1 MKKFY
6 LTFCAM
12 LFSMATTVLWGQ
24 VSLTSN
30 FYGQGYYRIINL
42 NTARMIEVV
51 GDVVPSGSEIM
62 KSVNMKSFNPSQMHD
77 ITSSAGSVI
86 AIRPTKSTSEFDGTW
101 DMNGQGVGTY
111 YLTANNDLVQQ
122 LIGMVAGGN
131 VPPNSGVGV
140 RIAESMDFG
149 QGYSVAGNTL
159 YGKAYTAHIDLWDI
173 APYMSF
179 HGTRRAYFCDNNG
192 SGTGGY
198 TDLKN
203 FALYANLSGTPSAT
217 LPMKTNW
224 LIVPMESSFNYYTPT
239 YSNADGTAYVHADG
253 RNWAT
258 VYVDFPFM
266 LPDGAVAYTMD
277 ENQVLTPID
286 MTQYDYIPSRA
297 KVMLSWPA
305 TSATDELHIVP
316 GYLTASQL
324 AQCEA
329 QRQQRYNEI
338 AVSEVPEAKA
348 MTIKNMLVGALG
360 SEQAFYRFIFDDDNY
375 SGTPTDAEVLN
386 AIRMKFSKLDDI
398 NSDLQ
403 QLIQNIINNNNN
415 SDYLNCLNWYDE
427 TDQDRASKA
436 AIIALYIQFFGEN
449 VTESQKDNTE
459 MFMYRIMLEINDS
472 YLQARYDQAY
482 NETFGQAYE
491 VAIAKEEAYREQLNR
506 NSGLYWCG
514 DFFAFSEGFST
525 QEGNAP
531 ATADANSLTTVTND
545 EASFEETIPA
555 WLGNSLYYN
564 KQWHTLQ
571 WIVNDGT
578 PGKTYKVSD
587 NLQVMYVYRKQGT
600 FDPITGAL
608 SPESYQIFAKDN
620 DNSRNRDEKPEGY
633 IDYMKSMYFTS
644 INTDEGFN
652 VYAATDANQSNW
664 IRIDCTKDQLEQH
677 AIWNTASNINASP
690 YSYANSIFRLHDVT
704 LTLRDK
710 VNPQADLLTMLCDE
724 AVVANASQKRVYNTY
739 IPANFYEEDGRT
751 TGQQKGAYFFV
762 TPKPNEIAL
771 MSWSVYDGQM
781 HMYMPKKG
789 YNPNNGDMMNS
800 ADLKGGYSVL
810 NDYYPQ
816 STSLPFEYGQSYE
829 YFALIT
835 KKSTNNAPRRVGYQG
850 VEYDAT
856 QTASNY
862 EVHPLYANNMPPM
875 IVTSIPTV
883 STSKQVA
890 GVEYVNL
897 AGVRSAKPWSG
908 VNIVVT
914 RYNDGTTSTAK
925 AIF

>member
-62 KSVNMKSFNPSQMHD
+62 KSVNMKSFNPAQMHD

-179 HGTRRAYFCDNNG
+179 HGTRRAYFCDNGGN
-192 SGTGGY
+192 GTGGY

-277 ENQVLTPID
+277 ENQLLTPID

-338 AVSEVPEAKA
+338 AVSEVPEDKA
-348 MTIKNMLVGALG
+348 MTIKDMLVGALG

-398 NSDLQ
+398 NLDMQ
-403 QLIQNIINNNNN
+403 QLIQNVINNGND
-415 SDYLNCLNWYDE
+415 SEYQGYLGWYDE
-427 TDQDRASKA
+427 SDSDRAWKA
-436 AIIALYIQFFGEN
+436 AVIKLYVQFFGEN
-449 VTESQKDNTE
+449 VTESQKDNAE

-482 NETFGQAYE
+482 NETYGQAYE
-491 VAIAKEEAYREQLNR
+491 AAIAKEEAYREQLNR

-514 DFFAFSEGFST
+514 DFFAFSEGYST

-545 EASFEETIPA
+545 EASFEETIPV
-555 WLGNSLYYN
+555 WQGNSLYVN

-578 PGKTYKVSD
+578 PGQTYTVSD
-587 NLQVMYVYRKQGT
+587 NLHVVYAYWL
-600 FDPITGAL
+600 DDNEPVH
-608 SPESYQIFAKDN
+608 IFAKD
-620 DNSRNRDEKPEGY
+620 DNNYRESSRSVNAEGI
-633 IDYMKSMYFTS
+633 IDYMQVDYFNTS
-644 INTDEGFN
+644 GRTIRGHETFSD
-652 VYAATDANQSNW
+652 QSNW
-664 IRIDCTKDQLEQH
+664 VEILVPI
-677 AIWNTASNINASP
+677 NTLIAASNDLAADAQNYYDDTETMPEKIMDKHYVLSAVKGVLQDRNNPVLEMSVAP
-690 YSYANSIFRLHDVT
+690 GVNVNNDDEV
-704 LTLRDK
+704 K
-710 VNPQADLLTMLCDE
+710 VNTF
-724 AVVANASQKRVYNTY
+724 VA
-739 IPANFYEEDGRT
+739 ANFYEDEV
-751 TGQQKGAYFFV
+751 QKGCFFIK
-762 TPKPNEIAL
+762 PKSQEVAFL
-771 MSWSVYDGQM
+771 AWSVWNGEAFVMPARANDGSVNARGLDGGVKVNLKLTEGDANFANGTA
-781 HMYMPKKG
+781 YEFYGVVRKKV
-789 YNPNNGDMMNS
+789 NS
-800 ADLKGGYSVL
+800 
-810 NDYYPQ
+810 
-816 STSLPFEYGQSYE
+816 
-829 YFALIT
+829 
-835 KKSTNNAPRRVGYQG
+835 STNSKKAGFA
-850 VEYDAT
+850 YDSDEPIS
-856 QTASNY
+856 QEFEFWPFY
-862 EVHPLYANNMPPM
+862 IPDVDV
-875 IVTSIPTV
+875 IVTAVDTIG
-883 STSKQVA
+883 TSKQVA

-914 RYNDGTTSTAK
+914 RYNDGTTSSAK